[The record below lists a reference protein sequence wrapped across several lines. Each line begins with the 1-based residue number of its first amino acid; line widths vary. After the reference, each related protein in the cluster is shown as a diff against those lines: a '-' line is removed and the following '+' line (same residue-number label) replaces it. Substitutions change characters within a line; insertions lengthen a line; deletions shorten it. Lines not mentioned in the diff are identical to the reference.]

1 MRSSRGS
8 LPERSGAPLLHART
22 RRVSAQRSDDSRDP
36 AGLRNGRL
44 VLRVAFC
51 EASEPLASFH
61 LQVRVRW
68 FLFHHNN
75 NFFVI
80 RRREL

>member
-36 AGLRNGRL
+36 AGLRDGRL
-44 VLRVAFC
+44 VLRVAGNTR
-51 EASEPLASFH
+51 ANIIVATVTSANKTDTDPA
-61 LQVRVRW
+61 R
-68 FLFHHNN
+68 NAAKKG
-75 NFFVI
+75 
-80 RRREL
+80 